1 MSKVSEL
8 FHKMYHDH
16 HAEKT
21 RIHADHAEAHKA
33 RMATLEKGSAEH
45 DYHKTKHALHKAT
58 SESHATL
65 ADYHKGYT
73 EKAVGDEM
81 SKVSGVTPD
90 NPLRPGIVAV
100 PRPGQPRPGS
110 AAKPD
115 VPIEFQKLF
124 EVEHEEE
131 RSLSKEI

>member
-8 FHKMYHDH
+8 FHKTYHEH
-16 HAEKT
+16 HSEKT

-65 ADYHKGYT
+65 AEYHKGCM
-73 EKAVGDEM
+73 EKAADDEM
-81 SKVSGVTPD
+81 NKVVPSHVSGVTP
-90 NPLRPGIVAV
+90 GIRAV
-100 PRPGQPRPGS
+100 PRPGAPAPGS
-110 AAKPD
+110 AEKPN
-115 VPIEFQKLF
+115 VPSEFQKLF
-124 EVEHEEE
+124 EVEEVQ
-131 RSLSKEI
+131 